1 MSRQNGIEISINI
14 HRMSF
19 DGSNN
24 QGSWVNGVRK
34 TTREIEERPT
44 IRREIQ
50 DAGSEQKAGT
60 GKRVTAEE
68 MPVTTQNKIKGKRV
82 LDREI
87 HGALARQRQ
96 DTRGDRFG
104 RLDAGG

>member
-1 MSRQNGIEISINI
+1 
-14 HRMSF
+14 MSF
-19 DGSNN
+19 DGCNGH
-24 QGSWVNGVRK
+24 GSWVNGVNK
-34 TTREIEERPT
+34 TAREEEEIPT

-68 MPVTTQNKIKGKRV
+68 MLVTTQNKIKGKRV

-87 HGALARQRQ
+87 HVHNTGRALARQRQ
-96 DTRGDRFG
+96 DTRGDRSG